1 MKKLNP
7 ITTFCAGL
15 LLAGTLAFTAATYEP
30 SKATAEVDRI
40 EGIYVFTN
48 SLPVME
54 YESVGNVKVTFS
66 MGSGQ
71 YSDIRSK
78 LIRKVKKEYPQAN
91 GIIMYFTDGGSDR
104 AEAIKFK

>member
-7 ITTFCAGL
+7 ITAFVAGL
-15 LLAGTLAFTAATYEP
+15 LLAGTLAFTAIYEP

-40 EGIYVFTN
+40 EGVYIFTN

-54 YESVGNVKVTFS
+54 YEVVGKVKASISF
-66 MGSGQ
+66 GSGQ
-71 YSDIRSK
+71 YTDVRSL
-78 LIRKVKKEYPQAN
+78 LIKKCKKEYPEAN
-91 GIIMYFTDGGSDR
+91 GLIMYFVDGGTDR